1 MDVKLISWPSLGAE
15 KLCGMA
21 AAECYQGKNFDK
33 SLDVAL
39 GGGHLSIA
47 EHATFT
53 FHITDVS
60 RVLLAQLTRH
70 RIASFSVQSQRYCG
84 VTNQCVIPDTVND
97 HDYGRQFSAV
107 FDAAYELYSEM
118 VANGVPDEDARYIIP
133 QGTTC
138 RLMMTMNIRELRHFF
153 SLRTCNR
160 AQWEI
165 RDLADEMLKQCK
177 KVAPRLFEGA
187 GCGCVNGHCPE
198 GRKSC
203 GHPRKESEWE

>member
-118 VANGVPDEDARYIIP
+118 VANGVPDEDARYIVP

-198 GRKSC
+198 GGKSC